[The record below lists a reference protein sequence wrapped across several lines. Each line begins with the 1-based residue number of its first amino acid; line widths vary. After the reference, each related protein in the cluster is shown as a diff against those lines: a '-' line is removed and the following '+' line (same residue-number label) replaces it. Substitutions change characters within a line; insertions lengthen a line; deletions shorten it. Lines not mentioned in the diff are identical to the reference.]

1 MSCKPKRTAL
11 RGDVLIKPN
20 PNCVMKTVHR
30 AKSRSRKSS
39 TKNHPRRSGAPAEAD
54 VLSNGEVIELEA
66 AGKRLLGWVFRT
78 LSKEFRQIN
87 SEIISEAVTSAFRH
101 YWNCPQDFKASRGV
115 PLEYYLLYAASRKL
129 SKTLRRMPMAA

>member
-1 MSCKPKRTAL
+1 
-11 RGDVLIKPN
+11 
-20 PNCVMKTVHR
+20 MKTVHR

-39 TKNHPRRSGAPAEAD
+39 AKNSPRRNAAPAEAD
-54 VLSNGEVIELEA
+54 VLNNGKVIELEG
-66 AGKRLLGWVFRT
+66 GKRLLGWVFRT

-101 YWNCPQDFKASRGV
+101 YWNCPQDFKATRGV

-129 SKTLRRMPMAA
+129 SKILQRMPVAA